1 MTPRPSPF
9 RFREL
14 LAAAVLLA
22 PAAALAQA
30 CCTGASALA
39 PARLTLHEDALV
51 GVQLSPAALVG
62 SWDGA
67 RAFVPSPAGATELR
81 LQEVLVG
88 SIRFL
93 SRGQATAAVPFL
105 ETYRRL
111 GGLGEFGGGFGD
123 VVLSGRWDFVQA
135 GESARIPGLAAVLG
149 VQFPTGRPPESAH
162 LPLGTDTTGAGS
174 FQFSAGFAVEQS
186 WAHWFATGTA
196 LLTQATPRKVG
207 SITELL
213 GLQVTVIGAAGYAF
227 DTEAALAV
235 TVAYT
240 DSGDAWL
247 NGAVAKGS
255 GRARTTLG
263 VSGALP
269 LSEDWRLQGSLTTD
283 VPAPF
288 LGRNEPTNVGL
299 TLMIVRSWT

>member
-1 MTPRPSPF
+1 MTARSSRS

-51 GVQLSPAALVG
+51 GVQLRPAVLAG
-62 SWDGA
+62 SWDAG

-81 LQEVLVG
+81 LEELLVG
-88 SIRFL
+88 SVRFL
-93 SRGQATAAVPFL
+93 ARGQATAAVPFL

-111 GGLGEFGGGFGD
+111 GGLGEVGGGFGD

-135 GESARIPGLAAVLG
+135 GESATVPGLAALVG
-149 VQFPTGRPPESAH
+149 VQLPTGRPADAAR

-174 FQFSAGFAVEQS
+174 FQLSAGLAVEQS
-186 WAHWFATGTA
+186 WAHWFATGTV
-196 LLTQATPRKVG
+196 LLTQATPRRVG
-207 SITELL
+207 AITELL
-213 GLQVTVIGAAGYAF
+213 GLQVTALGAVGYGF
-227 DTEAALAV
+227 DGEAALAL
-235 TVAYT
+235 TLAYT
-240 DSGDAWL
+240 DSGDAL
-247 NGAVAKGS
+247 LDGAVARGS
-255 GRARTTLG
+255 GRARSTVGLA
-263 VSGALP
+263 GALP
-269 LSEDWRLQGSLTTD
+269 LGEDWRLQASVAAEVML
-283 VPAPF
+283 PF
-288 LGRNEPTNVGL
+288 LGRNEPANVGL